1 MSINLQNLKE
11 IESELEAYTL
21 EHGKLSKIKAIR
33 KLYHHLE
40 NALENGLTNEL
51 LCNYLNQKG
60 LEIKPNYLYLVM
72 HRIRKEQG
80 YKPISKLNHEITT
93 ITQPAISDAIQQA
106 TVKSTNQLTP
116 RSDDKKENEKTL
128 DDILERFSAIK
139 DLEGR
144 YEVLG
149 GNIEDFKN
157 KSTNDQRQLVT
168 NLKIKVMQK
177 YGF

>member
-1 MSINLQNLKE
+1 MKHNIELLDAELKE
-11 IESELEAYTL
+11 IIESQ
-21 EHGKLSKIKAIR
+21 GKSSKAKVIR
-33 KLYHHLE
+33 KLFDRLSEAISEGITLDMLVDYFRQKDLAITKNYLR
-40 NALENGLTNEL
+40 NAL
-51 LCNYLNQKG
+51 Y
-60 LEIKPNYLYLVM
+60 
-72 HRIRKEQG
+72 RIRKEQCH
-80 YKPISKLNHEITT
+80 KSTSKQNPEITT
-93 ITQPAISDAIQQA
+93 ITKPAISDATQQT

-116 RSDDKKENEKTL
+116 RSDDKKENEKIL